1 VALKFAL
8 VVTSVAIAAAQSI
21 GADAV
26 LERLDAYLEVYE
38 SELSTIVADEL
49 LIQETDGRLIRREN
63 RRLQSEIAFIRLPGD
78 REWLGFRSV
87 RVINGKPLVG
97 VKPLA
102 ELLAGSTADTL
113 QQTSLLVNESAKYNV
128 GNPRTINMPN
138 LPLELL
144 SRRHR
149 HRYDVLYKGRTRM
162 HDRAVDEVEL
172 RELVGT
178 PIVYNEGPPIRSE
191 VRAWIDAES
200 GALWRAEVTLRV
212 TGDRRNPP
220 WLRVDFARD
229 RAVNLIVPVTMRER
243 FNALA
248 DTGTSAASY
257 SNFRRFQTSGRI
269 VPQP

>member
-1 VALKFAL
+1 MKLLIALAIVALVTHDADVNAAL
-8 VVTSVAIAAAQSI
+8 
-21 GADAV
+21 D
-26 LERLDAYLEVYE
+26 RLDRYFETYE
-38 SELSTIVADEL
+38 AELSTVVADEV
-49 LIQETDGRLIRREN
+49 LIQETDGRLMRREN

-87 RVINGKPLVG
+87 RIVNGKPLIG

-102 ELLAGSTADTL
+102 ELLAGTSADTL

-149 HRYDVLYKGRTRM
+149 HRYDASYGGRSRM
-162 HDRAVDEVEL
+162 RDRAVDEVEL

-229 RAVNLIVPVTMRER
+229 QAMNLIVPVTMRER
-243 FNALA
+243 FNAIA
-248 DTGTSAASY
+248 DTGTSAATY